1 MTRRTKIWIIAVVV
15 LLVYIIA
22 AVVVGQVLGLTGRD
36 AWVLR
41 GGLTALGV
49 VSAALI
55 LWFFRDRTPAGPQT
69 PEARLA
75 AEVDQLL
82 ATARTQLANAKP
94 AGTKDARFATLPL
107 VVVFGPEGSTKTT
120 AIVRSGL
127 EPELLAGEAMRGE
140 TVTATK
146 TANVW
151 FAHGTVIAEAGT
163 AVLNVVE
170 NWRRFVRALRPRSL
184 VAALTGK
191 PQAPRLA
198 VVCFGCDELVKSG
211 SGEAV
216 PAAARTLRERL
227 GEAASELG
235 VQLPTYVL
243 FTKAD
248 AIPHFEAFV
257 RNFSADEAREPLG
270 AALTPDAA
278 TEGTYAE
285 RVTPRLEGAMQEI
298 YRSLAGRRLSVLA
311 REHAAEWKPPAYEF
325 PREMRKL
332 APLVVEFLREIGRP
346 SALKGSPILRGFY
359 FVGVQPVFVNETAP
373 EYTPALQQQARAV
386 TAARSATGVFSM
398 EQIAAAS
405 AAAVPPSGPRTR
417 KVPRWD
423 FLPRLFREVILADE
437 AAVRLT
443 QGGERVGFLR
453 RAALAGG
460 AALALLLCTAFAI
473 SYSGNRELERQV
485 GDAAR
490 GIAAIAPNNVDFPP
504 VDALRKL
511 DTLRAQID
519 ALSAYEHHGAPLSL
533 RWGLYSGSSI
543 YPDVRRAYFAG
554 FNRLMFANTKAALLA
569 SIKSLP
575 DSPQPTDDYG
585 STYNL
590 LKSYLITTTHPEKS
604 SVEFLSPVLM
614 KEWVGGRALDPER
627 IQLAQRQFDTYAREL
642 PYWNPFPERADS
654 AGVARGR
661 SFLRQYAGSERIYQF
676 MLAEANKTSQS
687 LQFNR
692 KYPGSA
698 QFIVD
703 AYEVPGA
710 FTKSGYAFMQGAFK
724 TVDRFLQGESW
735 VVGEDAQPVDK
746 AKIVADL
753 RSRYASDYVENWRR
767 FLRGAS
773 IARYANVRDAAQ
785 KLTALSGNQSPLL
798 SLFSVAARNTAVPS
812 PEIASVFQ
820 PVQSVTPPA
829 DTMKLIGQGNQAYM
843 SALVAF
849 QAAVAQAAATAGQ
862 AGESAA
868 GQALGSAAA
877 AKSAAVQI
885 AASFTIDQQGQL
897 HSTVQKLM
905 EDPIRYAE
913 ALLTRFGAD
922 QINARVR
929 NFCGGVRGTFAK
941 FPFNS
946 NSTVQASVPEV
957 AAILRPGTGS
967 LWTMYNDV
975 LQTVL
980 QKQQGNVYQQVPGN
994 VRLSGGFVDF
1004 FNRAATFSDL
1014 LFAGGTPDPHFSITV
1029 KPQLSDGTSAVAIQ
1043 LEGDV
1048 VRSSRNLQSQRI
1060 DWPAVNHEARL
1071 SAQLGTTEIN
1081 LIGPFNNPWALF
1093 QLFYA
1098 ADSWLQVGSAA
1109 RAEWT
1114 LRTGAQGI
1122 SLPSGAA
1129 LKVAVDVSPA
1139 ASAVIL
1145 RRGYFSGAECGG
1157 EVAR

>member
-1 MTRRTKIWIIAVVV
+1 MTRRTKIWIIAGAV
-15 LLVYIIA
+15 LLVYIVA
-22 AVVVGQVLGLTGRD
+22 AVVVGYVLGLAGRD

-41 GGLTALGV
+41 GGLTALGL

-55 LWFFRDRTPAGPQT
+55 LWFFRDRTPAGPAT

-75 AEVDQLL
+75 AEVDQLF
-82 ATARTQLANAKP
+82 ASARTRLANAKP
-94 AGTKDARFATLPL
+94 AGVKDAHFAAMPL
-107 VVVFGPEGSTKTT
+107 VVLFGPEGSTKTT
-120 AIVRSGL
+120 VVVRSAL
-127 EPELLAGEAMRGE
+127 EPELLAGEALRGD

-151 FAHGTVIAEAGT
+151 FAHGTVIAEAGS
-163 AVLNVVE
+163 AVLNATE

-198 VVCFGCDELVKSG
+198 VVCYGCDELVKSG
-211 SGEAV
+211 GGEAV
-216 PAAARTLRERL
+216 AAAARTLRERL

-248 AIPHFEAFV
+248 AIPHFESFV

-270 AALTPDAA
+270 AALAPDSA

-285 RVTPRLEGAMQEI
+285 RVTPVLESAMQGI
-298 YRSLAGRRLSVLA
+298 YRSLAARRLPVLA
-311 REHAAEWKPPAYEF
+311 REHSDEWKPAAYEF
-325 PREMRKL
+325 PREMRKV
-332 APLVVEFLREIGRP
+332 APLVVEFLREMGRP

-373 EYTPALQQQARAV
+373 EYAPAIQQQRAV
-386 TAARSATGVFSM
+386 AAARSATGVFSM
-398 EQIAAAS
+398 EQIAAAG
-405 AAAVPPSGPRTR
+405 AAAIPPSGPRTR

-423 FLPRLFREVILADE
+423 FLPRLFREVILADD
-437 AAVRLT
+437 AAARLT

-460 AALALLLCTAFAI
+460 AVLGLLLCTAFAI
-473 SYSGNRELERQV
+473 SYSGNRQLEREV

-504 VDALRKL
+504 VDALRRL

-519 ALSAYEHHGAPLSL
+519 ALSDYDHHGAPLSL

-554 FNRLMFANTKAALLA
+554 FNRLMFANAKVALLTA
-569 SIKSLP
+569 LRSLP

-604 SVEFLSPVLM
+604 TVEFLSPVLM
-614 KEWVGGRALDPER
+614 KQWVGGRVLDPER
-627 IQLAQRQFDTYAREL
+627 TQLAQRQFDTYAREL

-654 AGVARGR
+654 AAVARGR
-661 SFLRQYAGSERIYQF
+661 SFLKQYAGSERIYQY
-676 MLAEANKTSQS
+676 MLAEANKASQS

-692 KYPGSA
+692 KYPGTA
-698 QFIVD
+698 AFLVD
-703 AYEVPGA
+703 SYEVPGA
-710 FTKSGYAFMQGAFK
+710 FTKPGYAFMQNAFK

-785 KLTALSGNQSPLL
+785 KLTVLSGNQSPLL

-812 PEIASVFQ
+812 QEIANVFQ
-820 PVQSVTPPA
+820 PVQTVTPPA

-905 EDPIRYAE
+905 EDPISYAE
-913 ALLTRFGAD
+913 VLLTRFGAD

-929 NFCGGVRGTFAK
+929 NFCSGVRGTFAK
-941 FPFNS
+941 FPFNP
-946 NSTVQASVPEV
+946 NSSVQATIPEV
-957 AAILRPGTGS
+957 AAILRPGTGT
-967 LWTMYNDV
+967 LWTTYNDV
-975 LQTVL
+975 LQSVL

-994 VRLSGGFVDF
+994 VRLSAGFVDF
-1004 FNRAATFSDL
+1004 FNRAATYSDL
-1014 LFAGGTPDPHFSITV
+1014 MFAGGTPDPHYSITV

-1071 SAQLGTTEIN
+1071 SAQIGTTEMN
-1081 LIGPFNNPWALF
+1081 LIGPYNNPWALF

-1114 LRTGAQGI
+1114 PRTGAQGI
-1122 SLPSGAA
+1122 SLPNGAA
-1129 LKVAVDVSPA
+1129 LKVAVDVTPA

-1145 RRGYFSGAECGG
+1145 RKGFFSGAECGG